1 MSTYRPAGCATY
13 MIDFVFKGQRVR
25 ESTNLTSKTLAR
37 EYEVRR
43 KADLRRGIAGM
54 RKRGIPT
61 FFAEASEKWFAEKTP
76 DWSPNTVT
84 LTRSALKHIL
94 PIIGQQLLVD
104 FDERHL
110 RRLIDYRET
119 EGASEST
126 IQIEL
131 RTTRAILR
139 RYGRWA
145 AIAPHSPQITDGEE
159 RAKAIS
165 RAEEASL
172 LSECAQSRSRLLLP
186 FVTLALHTG
195 ARFGTLIALR
205 WSNID
210 FAAHTLTVGKDKT
223 KAGTNRTIPLN
234 ARAFETVSFLAE
246 QFPDRKPSHFVFPA
260 EAVGAAGDEFA
271 AKTYNTDP
279 TRHTASIKSA
289 WKSAKARTRRHCPS
303 CESGTLADRPKHEG
317 GFVCT
322 ECQATVKELPP
333 GVVCRMHDLR
343 ATAISRMLNAN
354 VSVIKVGKIC
364 GWSNTTTVKMAAR
377 YGRFQIEELRQAME
391 TITNSGPESAT
402 FAEEYP
408 RNPPRKSDTEKPRI
422 C

>member
-1 MSTYRPAGCATY
+1 MSTYRPHGGKTY
-13 MIDFVFKGQRVR
+13 SVDFVFRGQRIR
-25 ESTNLTSKTLAR
+25 ETTNLTSKTLAR

-61 FFAEASEKWFAEKTP
+61 YFSEASEKWFAEKTP
-76 DWSPNTVT
+76 DWAPATAL

-94 PIIGQQLLVD
+94 PIIGQQLVVD

-110 RRLIDYRET
+110 RRLIDYRES

-159 RAKAIS
+159 RSKPIT
-165 RAEEASL
+165 REEEASL
-172 LSECAQSRSRLLLP
+172 LFECSRSRSRQLLP
-186 FVTLALHTG
+186 FIQLALNTG
-195 ARFGTLIALR
+195 ARYSTLLNLR

-210 FAAHTLTVGKDKT
+210 FVGRTLTIGHDKT
-223 KAGTNRTIPLN
+223 KHSTGRVIPLN
-234 ARAFETVSFLAE
+234 ARAFQTLSFLAE
-246 QFPDRKPSHFVFPA
+246 QFPDRLASHYVFPR
-260 EAVGAAGDEFA
+260 EAVGAAGNEFE
-271 AKTYNTDP
+271 AKCYNTDP
-279 TRHTASIKSA
+279 TRHTASLTSA
-289 WKSAKARTRRHCPS
+289 WKTAKARTRRRCPA
-303 CESGTLADRPKHEG
+303 CQQGTLADRPKHEG
-317 GFVCT
+317 GFVCVDC
-322 ECQATVKELPP
+322 EATVKELPP

-354 VSVIKVGKIC
+354 ISVVKVGKIC
-364 GWSNTTTVKMAAR
+364 GWSNTTMVKMASR
-377 YGRFQIEELRQAME
+377 YARFQVEELRQAME

-402 FAEEYP
+402 FAEKYP
-408 RNPPRKSDTEKPRI
+408 RNPPRKSDVEKPRI